1 MLKKVIKRGVLAGFV
16 STLIISCG
24 GGGGGGGSTG
34 TNSLQENNQGQE
46 LTGILL
52 DSAVSGVSY
61 QTSTG
66 EEGLTDA
73 NGSFNYKAGEEVT
86 FTVGRITLGKSSGS
100 EIITPIE
107 LVGANNTADQ
117 RVINI
122 SRLLQTIDEDQNPDN
137 GITVSTTTRSALRNR
152 TIDFDVPISDFTNN
166 NQAML
171 ISSVGRTMVSA
182 ESAVN
187 HLHSSL
193 NQRGLSTKVASG
205 NAVTAVI
212 ENRDTATGNDS
223 TSTETTVV
231 ESNDSCTFRGQV
243 VPHGSSITA
252 YQSSSVDFGGTCSS
266 QTRTCNDGTL
276 SGSYSNSSC
285 TVQSAASCNFNG
297 QLIPHGSTVSAYQS
311 SSVGFGDTCSSQTR
325 SCNNGSLSGTYSYST
340 CTVNSANSCY
350 FNGQTVDH
358 GNSVTAYFD
367 STVPYGSTCSSQQ
380 RTCDDGSLS
389 GYYSYS
395 SCQQEAPDTCSFN
408 GQTIQHGGTVTAY
421 QSSSVAYGSTCTSQ
435 TRSCDDGYLYGSYQY
450 SSCSV
455 ESSSAYSG
463 NSLADRIVGYW
474 GFVYSILSTT
484 FTDVYVV
491 NNYIGYEYGSS
502 TNRYD
507 YYYSGLDE
515 YGNAIV
521 ATYSPTLNEYYLLD
535 TSYYIDKFYVFNID
549 SNGDIYS
556 GCYYQISSSGM
567 SRCYTLYGTRSS
579 LRKLERKSRNDEST
593 AALAQS
599 NEVEYLPFDKDSP
612 DYIKYKMLKNSGN

>member
-16 STLIISCG
+16 STLIISCGG

-86 FTVGRITLGKSSGS
+86 FTVGGITLGKSSGS

-212 ENRDTATGNDS
+212 ENRDTRL
-223 TSTETTVV
+223 VM
-231 ESNDSCTFRGQV
+231 
-243 VPHGSSITA
+243 
-252 YQSSSVDFGGTCSS
+252 
-266 QTRTCNDGTL
+266 
-276 SGSYSNSSC
+276 
-285 TVQSAASCNFNG
+285 
-297 QLIPHGSTVSAYQS
+297 
-311 SSVGFGDTCSSQTR
+311 
-325 SCNNGSLSGTYSYST
+325 
-340 CTVNSANSCY
+340 
-350 FNGQTVDH
+350 
-358 GNSVTAYFD
+358 
-367 STVPYGSTCSSQQ
+367 
-380 RTCDDGSLS
+380 
-389 GYYSYS
+389 
-395 SCQQEAPDTCSFN
+395 
-408 GQTIQHGGTVTAY
+408 
-421 QSSSVAYGSTCTSQ
+421 
-435 TRSCDDGYLYGSYQY
+435 
-450 SSCSV
+450 
-455 ESSSAYSG
+455 
-463 NSLADRIVGYW
+463 
-474 GFVYSILSTT
+474 ILPA
-484 FTDVYVV
+484 
-491 NNYIGYEYGSS
+491 
-502 TNRYD
+502 R
-507 YYYSGLDE
+507 
-515 YGNAIV
+515 
-521 ATYSPTLNEYYLLD
+521 
-535 TSYYIDKFYVFNID
+535 
-549 SNGDIYS
+549 
-556 GCYYQISSSGM
+556 
-567 SRCYTLYGTRSS
+567 R
-579 LRKLERKSRNDEST
+579 LRL
-593 AALAQS
+593 
-599 NEVEYLPFDKDSP
+599 
-612 DYIKYKMLKNSGN
+612 

>member
-16 STLIISCG
+16 STLIISCGG

-86 FTVGRITLGKSSGS
+86 FTVGGITLGKSSGS

-223 TSTETTVV
+223 TSTETTVA

-285 TVQSAASCNFNG
+285 TVQAAASCNFNG
-297 QLIPHGSTVSAYQS
+297 QLIPHGSTVSAFQS

-435 TRSCDDGYLYGSYQY
+435 TRSCDDGSLSGSYAY
-450 SSCSV
+450 SSCTVNAPVSSTTDLWV
-455 ESSSAYSG
+455 HNLSSQTIYYLYMSPSSSSLWGSDQLG
-463 NSLADRIVGYW
+463 NSVIR
-474 GFVYSILSTT
+474 S
-484 FTDVYVV
+484 
-491 NNYIGYEYGSS
+491 GSS
-502 TNRYD
+502 FRLYGIPCNRYYD
-507 YYYSGLDE
+507 LKAKTIYDTVYRW
-515 YGNAIV
+515 NAYF
-521 ATYSPTLNEYYLLD
+521 ACGTTYNWWLYN
-535 TSYYIDKFYVFNID
+535 
-549 SNGDIYS
+549 
-556 GCYYQISSSGM
+556 SSGRNKKND
-567 SRCYTLYGTRSS
+567 SEITTEFSDKNKEN
-579 LRKLERKSRNDEST
+579 KLIDGENILDLSIDLNSKS
-593 AALAQS
+593 
-599 NEVEYLPFDKDSP
+599 K
-612 DYIKYKMLKNSGN
+612 

>member
-34 TNSLQENNQGQE
+34 TNSLQKNNQGQK
-46 LTGILL
+46 LTGVLL

-61 QTSTG
+61 QTSSG
-66 EEGLTDA
+66 EAGLTDA
-73 NGSFNYKAGEEVT
+73 NGSFNYQEGEEVT
-86 FTVGRITLGKSSGS
+86 FTVGGITLGTSSGS
-100 EIITPIE
+100 QIITPIE
-107 LVGANNTADQ
+107 LAGANNTADQ

-152 TIDFDVPISDFTNN
+152 TIYFDVPISDFTNN
-166 NQAML
+166 NQAMV
-171 ISSVGRTMVSA
+171 ISSLGRTMVSA

-193 NQRGLSTKVASG
+193 NQRGLSTKVASS

-212 ENRDTATGNDS
+212 GNRDTATGNDS
-223 TSTETTVV
+223 TSSETTVV
-231 ESNDSCTFRGQV
+231 DSNDSCTFRGQV
-243 VPHGSSITA
+243 IPHGSSITA

-285 TVQSAASCNFNG
+285 TVQAAASCKFNG

-325 SCNNGSLSGTYSYST
+325 SCNNGSLSGTYSYSS

-358 GNSVTAYFD
+358 GNSVTAYFN

-463 NSLADRIVGYW
+463 NSLADRIVGY
-474 GFVYSILSTT
+474 
-484 FTDVYVV
+484 
-491 NNYIGYEYGSS
+491 
-502 TNRYD
+502 
-507 YYYSGLDE
+507 
-515 YGNAIV
+515 
-521 ATYSPTLNEYYLLD
+521 
-535 TSYYIDKFYVFNID
+535 
-549 SNGDIYS
+549 
-556 GCYYQISSSGM
+556 
-567 SRCYTLYGTRSS
+567 
-579 LRKLERKSRNDEST
+579 
-593 AALAQS
+593 
-599 NEVEYLPFDKDSP
+599 
-612 DYIKYKMLKNSGN
+612 